1 MGESGCVK
9 TTIGR
14 SILGL
19 TRPTSGSIVF
29 EGKEL
34 MGMKK
39 KELRKL
45 RSDLQIVFQDPYS
58 SLSPRMRIGQTIAE
72 PMEIQKKGDK
82 KTRRKKVEELLEIV
96 GLEKNFADRYPHEF
110 SGGQRQ
116 RIGIA
121 RVLAADPKFIICD
134 EPVSALD
141 VSVRSQILNLLIK
154 LKKDFGLTMLFV
166 SHDLSVVEYI
176 CDGIIVMYLGKVMEI
191 AKRDDLYK
199 KPLHPYT
206 KALLSAIPL
215 PDPEVKRN
223 RILLEGDTPSPVD
236 PPEGCRFCTR
246 CPSAREICRKK
257 APMLEEVGD
266 GHTVACHFWRDEDAE
281 LNTGGK

>member
-1 MGESGCVK
+1 M
-9 TTIGR
+9 
-14 SILGL
+14 
-19 TRPTSGSIVF
+19 
-29 EGKEL
+29 
-34 MGMKK
+34 
-39 KELRKL
+39 
-45 RSDLQIVFQDPYS
+45 
-58 SLSPRMRIGQTIAE
+58 
-72 PMEIQKKGDK
+72 
-82 KTRRKKVEELLEIV
+82 
-96 GLEKNFADRYPHEF
+96 
-110 SGGQRQ
+110 
-116 RIGIA
+116 
-121 RVLAADPKFIICD
+121 
-134 EPVSALD
+134 
-141 VSVRSQILNLLIK
+141 SVRSQILNLLIK

-176 CDGIIVMYLGKVMEI
+176 CDRIIVMYLGKVMEI

>member
-1 MGESGCVK
+1 
-9 TTIGR
+9 
-14 SILGL
+14 
-19 TRPTSGSIVF
+19 
-29 EGKEL
+29 
-34 MGMKK
+34 MKK

-72 PMEIQKKGDK
+72 PMEIQRKGDK

-176 CDGIIVMYLGKVMEI
+176 CDRIIVMYLGKVMEI